1 MLTVEDYKRLSH
13 QAAELAIA
21 SEDPFLGQALL
32 QLALDFMKQAA
43 TLSETAA
50 VEQLRPGSQQYSIDG
65 FGD

>member
-1 MLTVEDYKRLSH
+1 MLTANDYKRLSN
-13 QAAELAIA
+13 QALELAIA
-21 SEDPFLGQALL
+21 SEDPRLGQALL

>member
-1 MLTVEDYKRLSH
+1 MLTVEDYKRLSN

-21 SEDPFLGQALL
+21 SEDPFLSQALL
-32 QLALDFMKQAA
+32 QLALDYMRQAA

-50 VEQLRPGSQQYSIDG
+50 TEEPRQRGQQDSIDG